1 MKGKLVIISAPS
13 GAGKTTMVKHLLQSG
28 LNLEFSVSATTRPL
42 RGKEKEGV
50 DYFFIPAGEFRS
62 RISNNEFVE
71 WQEVYEGLMY
81 GTLRSEVERIR
92 LREKNVLFDVDVRG
106 GLNLKREFGTDAIA
120 LFIMPPSLAELEKR
134 LVKRGTDCPSTINMR
149 IEKARDEIKI
159 ADQFDKIVI
168 NDNLEQAKEEVYN
181 AVLTFLGGTGSET

>member
-1 MKGKLVIISAPS
+1 VIISAPS

-50 DYFFIPAGEFRS
+50 DYFFIPAEEFRA

-71 WQEVYEGLMY
+71 WQEVYDGLMY

-92 LREKNVLFDVDVRG
+92 LKGKHVLFDVDVWG

-120 LFIMPPSLAELEKR
+120 IFIMPPSLAELEKR

-149 IEKARDEIKI
+149 IEKASDEIKT
-159 ADQFDKIVI
+159 ADQFDTVVI
-168 NDNLEQAKEEVYN
+168 NDNLEQTKEEVYN
-181 AVLTFLGGTGSET
+181 TVSAFLGSTGSVT